1 MSIEDLLI
9 ETAGT
14 QGTDLFRYIEVHT
27 SQSDGREHF
36 DVKSDVRGGTGFLA
50 DRHGKAGSRALAW
63 QFSSEVCSFSMPSEE
78 DLINKAPL
86 MQI

>member
-1 MSIEDLLI
+1 MSMEDLLI

-27 SQSDGREHF
+27 SQSDGRDLF
-36 DVKSDVRGGTGFLA
+36 DVKSDVRGGAGFLA

-63 QFSSEVCSFSMPSEE
+63 QFCSEVCSFSTAYEE
-78 DLINKAPL
+78 ALLSTATSSCN
-86 MQI
+86 